1 MYFFKSMSA
10 EFNRLNWLDK
20 RRYFLKYFSAQYP
33 AGSTLT
39 AGDML
44 VGEQSAGVVRAL
56 QGHWPLDWTPLLT
69 ASVTLHHLQV
79 TMQHCHPVIVDQES
93 KKSEWYLH
101 LKYSLQLILLW
112 STLVLPTPCV

>member
-10 EFNRLNWLDK
+10 EFNRLLLTDWINVVI
-20 RRYFLKYFSAQYP
+20 FFKYFSAQYP

-56 QGHWPLDWTPLLT
+56 QGH
-69 ASVTLHHLQV
+69 
-79 TMQHCHPVIVDQES
+79 
-93 KKSEWYLH
+93 
-101 LKYSLQLILLW
+101 
-112 STLVLPTPCV
+112 